1 MIYPGQAKG
10 PEPTQSQGLI
20 TTNSFSIAANEKSF
34 ELLTSRLYKAPIRAI
49 VRELACNAW
58 DSHVMSAQGDRPFN
72 VMLPTHGAP
81 TFVVE
86 DFGLGLD
93 HNDVMHLYTTCFESN
108 KNRSNDPVGAHGLGS
123 KTPFSLVDVFTVV
136 STFEGKRRIYSA
148 YRENRL
154 PKISLM
160 SEEDKDA
167 PNGLRVEITVP
178 PRYFAEFHQEA
189 RRVLKYITPSDID
202 GGSATPV
209 EYVQFRKDANGK
221 LLWGIR
227 AGKNNDAGTAM
238 QAIQGPVAY
247 PLALPYEH
255 RKGNTYAVLENLG
268 LDIYFPI
275 GTLDVTLSREELHY
289 EPTTIKNINTRI
301 DEVLKQIVE
310 DGKAL
315 ISAGKNAWEMNT
327 IYNELTDR
335 LPYKGMVGMIAGK
348 FGPNNDIEVSSTFGK
363 VSYEAKDVE
372 AWPFGLNDFSWH
384 HTSRKGKHVKR
395 HTFAPRYAKDSFAY
409 VCDKHTI
416 FLYDDTKNIGGA
428 MVEHYMAA
436 NPLIKHAYLFRPHHQ
451 ADRLNSDR
459 LKVGFDKAVEMLK
472 EVSADGLL
480 VKLSTLDVTLPERA
494 RVQQEQMT
502 TVFKLNPDYYNTKWS
517 LEKVE
522 WGKIDTTVKKYYFP
536 MSHHQ
541 IILPDRETHA
551 DNLGGVL
558 NQCINLEILPKGVAV
573 YGIQKTKRHLLD
585 ASWIDITVELPKM
598 LLAIPLEKHEEWQLG
613 LAIAGIKE
621 DYRNW
626 FKRAGTRLHKFD
638 KDSYFRTCVEFY
650 KANEK
655 AKGRTIKDSFDFF
668 KLDLPKV
675 KINLP
680 SDFESKLLKNYPMLA
695 QAFRGYYETRND
707 TMLEE
712 YIRVMDAEKTRKS
725 IRKLIERSSRFRDF
739 SFKLGVIQKKQK
751 SA

>member
-1 MIYPGQAKG
+1 MIYPDQAKG

-49 VRELACNAW
+49 IRELACNAW
-58 DSHVMSAQGDRPFN
+58 DSHVMSAQGDKPFN
-72 VMLPTHGAP
+72 VMLPTHDAP

-108 KNRSNDPVGAHGLGS
+108 KNCSNDPVGAHGLGS

-136 STFEGKRRIYSA
+136 STFEGKRRVYSA

-160 SEEDKDA
+160 SEEDVTA

-178 PRYFAEFHQEA
+178 PKFFAEFHQEA

-202 GGSATPV
+202 GGTCHPV

-227 AGKNNDAGTAM
+227 GGKTNDVGDLM

-247 PLALPYEH
+247 PLQLPYEH
-255 RKGNTYAVLENLG
+255 RKGSSFGILENLA

-289 EPTTIKNINTRI
+289 EPITIKNINTRL
-301 DEVLKQIVE
+301 DEVVKQIVE

-315 ISAGKNAWEMNT
+315 IAAGKNAWEMNS
-327 IYNELTDR
+327 IYRELTDR
-335 LPYKGMVGMIAGK
+335 LPYKNMAGMIAGK
-348 FGPNNDIEVSSTFGK
+348 FGPNNDIEVGNTFGK

-384 HTSRKGKHVKR
+384 HTPRKGKHIKR
-395 HTFAPRYAKDSFAY
+395 HTFVPRYAKDSFTY

-451 ADRLNSDR
+451 VDRLNSDR
-459 LKVGFDKAVEMLK
+459 LKVGFDKAVELLK

-480 VKLSTLDVTLPERA
+480 VKLSTLDITLPERT
-494 RVQQEQMT
+494 RIQQEQLT
-502 TVFKLNPDYYNTKWS
+502 TVFKLTPDYYNTNWS
-517 LEKVE
+517 LEKIE
-522 WGKIDTTVKKYYFP
+522 WKNIDPKVQKYYFP

-541 IILPDRETHA
+541 VILPDRETSA
-551 DNLGGVL
+551 ENLGSVIG
-558 NQCINLEILPKGVAV
+558 QFIRLELLPKGVAV

-585 ASWIDITVELPKM
+585 ATWVDITVEMPKL
-598 LLAIPLEKHEEWQLG
+598 LLAIPMEKHEAWQLG
-613 LAIAGIKE
+613 LAIDSIKE
-621 DYRNW
+621 DYKNW
-626 FKRAGTRLHKFD
+626 FKRATPRLHKFS
-638 KDSYFRTCVEFY
+638 KHSFFRICAEFF

-655 AKGRTIKDSFDFF
+655 AVGRSVASSFEFF
-668 KLDLPKV
+668 KLEVPKV
-675 KINLP
+675 KVNVP
-680 SDFESKLLKNYPMLA
+680 DVEHKLIKTYPMLA
-695 QAFRGYYETRND
+695 SAFRSYHDTRND
-707 TMLEE
+707 EILED
-712 YIRVMDAEKTRKS
+712 YVRMVDAEKTRSS
-725 IRKLIERSSRFRDF
+725 IRKMVKRSTRFRDF
-739 SFKLGVIQKKQK
+739 SFKLGVLKKK